1 MKSAAIDMPVSAA
14 APPAAKAW
22 LSASAPALMAI
33 LVFAA
38 ILWPTAVLNDS
49 DTWWHLSAGDWIVAH
64 GAVPHADPFSWTF
77 AGKPWVAHEWLSEVL
92 MSRAYALAGWP
103 GIMLLT
109 AVAAAAGVFLLARE
123 VARHLGGLSLWLLV
137 LGAAALFGPHLLARP
152 HILVVPVM
160 VAWCAALTR
169 SRTQP
174 WAALPLMVLW
184 ANMHG
189 SFIAG
194 IALVVPFAAE
204 AVLASADRRKAVL
217 AWTAFIATSLV
228 CALITP
234 FGIDGLLFPFKLL
247 TMSDTAGIGE
257 WRVLD
262 LTRPQPL
269 VVALFA
275 FGAAWLMRRPKLT
288 IIRRLVLL
296 ALLAASL
303 HQQRQE
309 MLLAI
314 LAPLLLAEPLSR
326 ALGQTSTVTKASPW
340 LLLPVAGLAVL
351 RLATPLEAPVNVLD
365 PTATLSHL
373 PAGFASQRVFN
384 AYDFG
389 GYLIR
394 AGIHPFIDSRADLYG
409 QAFLDHYADL
419 AQGNAT
425 RLKAE
430 LDRDHIAWTMLKPGS
445 AMAATMDH
453 MPGWAKL
460 YGDTTAV
467 IHVRR
472 N

>member
-1 MKSAAIDMPVSAA
+1 MKSAAVDMPVSVTAR
-14 APPAAKAW
+14 PAAKAW
-22 LSASAPALMAI
+22 LSANAPAIMAV

-38 ILWPTAVLNDS
+38 VMWPAALLNDS

-64 GAVPHADPFSWTF
+64 GSVPHADPFSWTF
-77 AGKPWVAHEWLSEVL
+77 TGKPWVAHEWLSEVL
-92 MSRAYALAGWP
+92 MSRAFAVAGWP
-103 GIMLLT
+103 GVMLLT
-109 AVAAAAGVFLLARE
+109 AVAAASGVFLLARE
-123 VARHLGGLSLWLLV
+123 VARHLTGLSLWLLV

-160 VAWCAALTR
+160 VAWFAALTR
-169 SRTQP
+169 SRTP
-174 WAALPLMVLW
+174 SWAALPLMVLW

-194 IALVVPFAAE
+194 IALIVPFAAE
-204 AVLASADRRKAVL
+204 AVLAAADRRKAAV
-217 AWTAFIATSLV
+217 AWVVFIAAGLA

-234 FGIDGLLFPFKLL
+234 FGVDGLLFPFKLL

-257 WRVLD
+257 WRPLD
-262 LTRPQPL
+262 LAHPQPL
-269 VVALFA
+269 LVALFA
-275 FGAAWLMRRPKLT
+275 FGAVWVMRRPKLT
-288 IIRRLVLL
+288 LIRRLVLL

-314 LAPLLLAEPLSR
+314 LAPLLLAKPLGR
-326 ALGQTSTVTKASPW
+326 ALCQTPAPIKASPW
-340 LLLPVAGLAVL
+340 LLLPIAALATL

-365 PTATLSHL
+365 PTVALSHL
-373 PAGFASQRVFN
+373 PAGLSSQRVFN

-394 AGIHPFIDSRADLYG
+394 AGVHPLIDSRADLYG

-419 AQGNAT
+419 AQGGAPQF
-425 RLKAE
+425 KAE

-445 AMAATMDH
+445 AMATTMDH
-453 MPGWAKL
+453 MPGWTKL
-460 YGDTTAV
+460 YGDATAV